1 MHAPLDAGREQRL
14 EGWLIEQ
21 TVPAGQKKDIGIL
34 RGFPSAYSQNAVA
47 GTMQRFFGDSQPLQ
61 CGLEMLRMFVS
72 GAPPYCTG
80 PGIPERASISSR
92 FPPSASRTIG
102 AIWSGK
108 IAGNDGRLPVRS
120 CRTRKSPRIAAC
132 PLVSE

>member
-34 RGFPSAYSQNAVA
+34 RGFVSAYSQNAVA
-47 GTMQRFFGDSQPLQ
+47 GTMQRFFGDSQPRQ
-61 CGLEMLRMFVS
+61 CGLATLRMFVT

-80 PGIPERASISSR
+80 PGIPQRASMSSLL
-92 FPPSASRTIG
+92 PPSALRTMG

-108 IAGNDGRLPVRS
+108 IAGKEGRLPVRS
-120 CRTRKSPRIAAC
+120 FWTRNTPRIAAW